1 MAVDTIS
8 LENRVLDEGQ
18 SVELQAC
25 FQIIQETTVDDVDK
39 YPDKVCREL
48 ARAIVCRTYA
58 SAIHE
63 LCHLV
68 VAAGAL
74 APTTRRYEGLFWDS
88 GPARAR
94 NFLAYFDMASM
105 PPAHLEI
112 GDNQVALEYADK
124 PFAISYGR
132 MPFLSALMEFLMTAL
147 GYTELDNALAP
158 LMAEFPTADTVSD
171 AANALSRKL
180 YGYLGDHLPTV
191 QEQRRHRSFLT
202 FVAEKAAGESADKAI
217 DDASVF
223 DYWLEQ
229 SAGAGEDTGTDS
241 RTYRSVFRTAV
252 RLLGI
257 LRLAAD
263 KRGIAVALP
272 IGTDREAGEVD
283 PSELEAAVAEIEEVA
298 SPVAALEA
306 TTADGVKIF
315 NKRELE
321 TLRLALHGED
331 TARMLTRS
339 ILRNAVFGDAQARL
353 TQALRQGLDTNE
365 ISTKIADEPETGY
378 AARMDTFTA
387 LAKHTERMMLISF
400 HVLYR
405 AGHRDA
411 INAALAL
418 RPNMDLSGLGEG
430 MNEPD
435 GNVVSFQ
442 AVSAAK
448 RFFEADG
455 EGPLGELVAEAAK
468 AAKGI
473 ARQGFSEGSW
483 VDADV
488 MEIFADGVAKLAL
501 VRCELNTFIEQH
513 ALGIDWDALEE
524 SDTPL
529 FREQFTR
536 LYGDEND

>member
-112 GDNQVALEYADK
+112 GANQVALEYADK

-171 AANALSRKL
+171 AANALSRKF
-180 YGYLGDHLPTV
+180 YGYLGDNLPTV

-202 FVAEKAAGESADKAI
+202 FVAEKAAGESADSVI

-241 RTYRSVFRTAV
+241 RTYRSVFRTAD
-252 RLLGI
+252 RLLDI

-272 IGTDREAGEVD
+272 IGIDREAGEVD

-321 TLRLALHGED
+321 TLRLALHGKD

-339 ILRNAVFGDAQARL
+339 VLRNAVFGDAQARL

-365 ISTKIADEPETGY
+365 ISTKIADEPETSY

-405 AGHRDA
+405 ADHRDA

-442 AVSAAK
+442 AASAAK

-455 EGPLGELVAEAAK
+455 EGPIGELLAEATK

-483 VDADV
+483 ADADV
-488 MEIFADGVAKLAL
+488 IEIFANGVTELAS
-501 VRCELNTFIEQH
+501 VRCELNTFIEQY